1 MIEKVKKNIL
11 ISLGLGALF
20 YLIISFYADYDA
32 VLKAFGRFNWLLF
45 PLLLILSFSNYFTRF
60 LKWHYYIKLLNIK
73 LSFGDSF
80 AIFMIGLIM
89 SVTPGKFG
97 ELLKSYMVKEKTG
110 VQLSRTIPIVFTE
123 RITDFISVVILALSG
138 ALFFN
143 YEIVLLSVVGIF
155 FLVVVYVISN
165 RNLSLKLLL
174 FLGKIKF
181 LSKYIPKLTEAYES
195 SYTMLKMKPLV
206 LMTLL
211 SIVAWSF
218 ECFGFY
224 IILVNFDVLISVF
237 WATFVYGF
245 ATIAG
250 SITML
255 PAGLGVTDGSLTFFI
270 IEKGYSSDVAVAA
283 TFIVRA
289 VTLWFAV
296 LVGVLSVFIF
306 KNRFSESLKK
316 NDSYLNEKDFQK
328 NDSTSTEEE

>member
-1 MIEKVKKNIL
+1 LLKKVKKNIL

-32 VLKAFGRFNWLLF
+32 VLKAFGRFSWALF
-45 PLLLILSFSNYFTRF
+45 PVLLAFSFSNYFTRF
-60 LKWHYYIKLLNIK
+60 LKWHYYIKLLKIK

-97 ELLKSYMVKEKTG
+97 ELLKSYMVKEKTD
-110 VQLSRTIPIVFTE
+110 VQLSRTIPIVFSE

-143 YEIVLLSVVGIF
+143 YEIVLLSVVGVF
-155 FLVVVYVISN
+155 FLIVVYVISN
-165 RNLSLKLLL
+165 RNLSLKLLF
-174 FLGKIKF
+174 FLGKIKI
-181 LSKYIPKLTEAYES
+181 LSKHIPKLTEAYES
-195 SYTMLKMKPLV
+195 SYLMLKIKPLV

-224 IILVNFDVLISVF
+224 LILTNFNVLISVF

-245 ATIAG
+245 STIAG

-283 TFIVRA
+283 TFIVRV

-296 LVGVLSVFIF
+296 FVGVASVFLF
-306 KNRFSESLKK
+306 KNRFKESLKK
-316 NDSYLNEKDFQK
+316 NDRNLDGKE
-328 NDSTSTEEE
+328 